1 MTLEPN
7 MNDGI
12 SKNET
17 PVLGER
23 LTQAQNGANEN
34 LSQAPK
40 GTPYNCVVL
49 LGPTAVGKTAIGVRL
64 AASLGGQIISADS
77 RQVYKGLDIGS
88 GKDLADYVL
97 DGKKIPYHLIDI
109 ADLSQEYSVFLYQND
124 FYKTFLELQGRG
136 VLPVVVGGSG
146 MYLDAVVR
154 GYDLVPVP
162 RNERLREG
170 LSKKSLEELGKIL
183 LDLKGGSLHVPR
195 DLLERERV
203 VKAIE
208 IETFI
213 QSPECVA
220 FKKSLPPRP
229 DIRPLILGTTLP
241 RERLRANIGRR
252 LDQRLEEG
260 MIEEVQ
266 GLHEKGASWERLER
280 LGLEYRYVSEFLQGK
295 YSSKKEMRDFLFT
308 AICQFA
314 KRQET
319 WFRGMEKKG
328 VKINW
333 ILKEGSLEE
342 RFLSAAKIAADFGF
356 EALD

>member
-1 MTLEPN
+1 M
-7 MNDGI
+7 M
-12 SKNET
+12 
-17 PVLGER
+17 
-23 LTQAQNGANEN
+23 
-34 LSQAPK
+34 
-40 GTPYNCVVL
+40 YNCVVL

-64 AASLGGQIISADS
+64 AAALGGEIISADS

-97 DGKKIPYHLIDI
+97 DGKQIPNHLIDVS
-109 ADLSQEYSVFLYQND
+109 DLSQEYSVFLYQKD
-124 FYKTFLELQGRG
+124 FYKTFSELKARG

-146 MYLDAVVR
+146 MYVDAVVR

-162 RNERLREG
+162 ENKGLRAE
-170 LSKKSLEELGKIL
+170 LAKKSLEELGKIL

-208 IETFI
+208 IETFV
-213 QSPECVA
+213 QSPQCEA

-241 RERLRANIGRR
+241 RELLRANIARR

-260 MIEEVQ
+260 MVEEVQ
-266 GLHEKGASWERLER
+266 GLHEEGASWERLEK
-280 LGLEYRYVSEFLQGK
+280 LGLEYRFVSEFLQGK
-295 YSSKKEMRDFLFT
+295 YSSQKEMRDLLCT

-333 ILKEGSLEE
+333 LPLEGSVEE
-342 RFLSAAKIAADFGF
+342 KVKAAMEIIAACGVGD
-356 EALD
+356 

>member
-1 MTLEPN
+1 M
-7 MNDGI
+7 M
-12 SKNET
+12 
-17 PVLGER
+17 
-23 LTQAQNGANEN
+23 QAQNAAE
-34 LSQAPK
+34 PR
-40 GTPYNCVVL
+40 YNCVVL

-64 AASLGGQIISADS
+64 AAELGGEIISADS

-97 DGKKIPYHLIDI
+97 DGKQIPYHLIDV
-109 ADLSQEYSVFLYQND
+109 ADLSQEYSVFLYQLD
-124 FYKTFLELQGRG
+124 FYKCFSEIRSRG
-136 VLPVVVGGSG
+136 LLPVVVGGSG
-146 MYLDAVVR
+146 MYVDAIVR

-162 RNERLREG
+162 ENKELRAS
-170 LSKKSLEELGKIL
+170 LADKSLEELGKTL
-183 LDLKGGSLHVPR
+183 LALKGGSLHVPR

-213 QSPECVA
+213 QSPECA
-220 FKKSLPPRP
+220 SFKKSLPPRP

-241 RERLRANIGRR
+241 RDRLRANIARR
-252 LDQRLEEG
+252 LDQRLDEG
-260 MIEEVQ
+260 MIDEVRR
-266 GLHEKGASWERLER
+266 LHDAGASWERLER
-280 LGLEYRYVSEFLQGK
+280 LGLEYRDVSEFLQGK
-295 YSSKKEMRDFLFT
+295 HSSQKEMRDLLCT

-333 ILKEGSLEE
+333 LPLEGSVEE
-342 RFLSAAKIAADFGF
+342 KVLAATEIIKAA
-356 EALD
+356 EK

>member
-1 MTLEPN
+1 
-7 MNDGI
+7 MN
-12 SKNET
+12 
-17 PVLGER
+17 ER
-23 LTQAQNGANEN
+23 AAANEN
-34 LSQAPK
+34 LSQAQK
-40 GTPYNCVVL
+40 GPAYNCVVL

-64 AASLGGQIISADS
+64 ARALGTEIISADS

-97 DGKKIPYHLIDI
+97 DGVKVPYHLIDV
-109 ADLSQEYSVFLYQND
+109 ADLSQEYSVFLYQKD
-124 FYKTFLELQGRG
+124 FYNCFLEMQARG
-136 VLPVVVGGSG
+136 LVPLVVGGSG
-146 MYLDAVVR
+146 MYVDAVVR

-162 RNERLREG
+162 ENAALRAS
-170 LSKKSLEELGKIL
+170 LADKSLEELGKIL
-183 LDLKGGSLHVPR
+183 LDLKGGSIHVPR

-213 QSPECVA
+213 QSPECEA

-229 DIRPLILGTTLP
+229 DIRPLVLGTTLP
-241 RERLRANIGRR
+241 RERLRANIARR
-252 LDQRLEEG
+252 LDERLEQG
-260 MIEEVQ
+260 MIEEVRR
-266 GLHEKGASWERLER
+266 LHDEGASWERLEK
-280 LGLEYRYVSEFLQGK
+280 LGLEYRFVSEFLQGK
-295 YSSKKEMRDFLFT
+295 HSSPKEMRDLLCT

-333 ILKEGSLEE
+333 LPLEGSVEE
-342 RFLSAAKIAADFGF
+342 KVKAATEIAAACGF
-356 EALD
+356 DVTR

>member
-1 MTLEPN
+1 PC
-7 MNDGI
+7 
-12 SKNET
+12 
-17 PVLGER
+17 
-23 LTQAQNGANEN
+23 
-34 LSQAPK
+34 
-40 GTPYNCVVL
+40 NCVVL

-64 AASLGGQIISADS
+64 AAALGGEIISADS

-97 DGKKIPYHLIDI
+97 DGKQIPYHLIDVS
-109 ADLSQEYSVFLYQND
+109 DLSQEYSVFLYQKD
-124 FYKTFLELQGRG
+124 FYKTFSDLQERA

-146 MYLDAVVR
+146 MYVDAVVR

-162 RNERLREG
+162 ENKELRAE
-170 LSKKSLEELGKIL
+170 LEKKSLEELGKML

-208 IETFI
+208 IESFV
-213 QSPECVA
+213 QSPECEA

-229 DIRPLILGTTLP
+229 DIRPIILGTTLP
-241 RERLRANIGRR
+241 RDRLRANIARR
-252 LDQRLEEG
+252 LDQRLDEG
-260 MIEEVQ
+260 MVEEVK
-266 GLHEKGASWERLER
+266 GLHEEGASWERLEK
-280 LGLEYRYVSEFLQGK
+280 LGLEYRFVSEFLQGK
-295 YSSKKEMRDFLFT
+295 YSSQKEMRDLLCT

-333 ILKEGSLEE
+333 LPLDGSVEE
-342 RFLSAAKIAADFGF
+342 KVKAAMEIIAASG
-356 EALD
+356 LKVKR